1 VITVLQVVCVDKKQT
16 KQNSRKKSKIVL
28 KNVNTGDSTGDIS
41 NVNKPSDTLQS
52 PYLYND
58 LYTNM
63 NSMNPTQFSQDTS
76 FMYSQNSAPMLP
88 MQNLCSTPNPNMMNM
103 MNQPQ
108 MQHVSPL
115 NQPAQMQQRPAWVD
129 DLFRKM
135 DKFESKLNKID
146 KIDTLV
152 TSLNSKVTK
161 LEDTTKSLDGRID
174 QVEKS
179 TQLMSDEF
187 DKQKKTID

>member
-1 VITVLQVVCVDKKQT
+1 MDKKQT
-16 KQNSRKKSKIVL
+16 KKKSRKKSKIVL
-28 KNVNTGDSTGDIS
+28 KNVNTGNSTGDIS

-58 LYTNM
+58 LYTNI

-76 FMYSQNSAPMLP
+76 FMYSQNSAQMLP
-88 MQNLCSTPNPNMMNM
+88 MQNLCSTPNPNMMNT
-103 MNQPQ
+103 MNQPQMQHVSPLNQPAQ

-135 DKFESKLNKID
+135 DKVESKLNKLD

-152 TSLNSKVTK
+152 TSLNLKVTK
-161 LEDTTKSLDGRID
+161 LEDTTKSSDGRID

-179 TQLMSDEF
+179 TQLMSD
-187 DKQKKTID
+187 